1 MMAISPTP
9 ELTLLAISSLRD
21 CRRSSAAS
29 VFIMAINATAGGL
42 SRIRTHFS
50 LIANQPL
57 PALNRSGSCRR
68 NHPRCRRSKRG
79 NLSLKSFFEGKQR
92 ELAGG
97 HFFDVAGVVTKSP
110 DQPLSYLTLR
120 SHKVR
125 FSALLQNISRLQER
139 SSVERR

>member
-79 NLSLKSFFEGKQR
+79 NLRLKSFFERLFYMPRDEFGHLEHADLLLATKDHLQR
-92 ELAGG
+92 
-97 HFFDVAGVVTKSP
+97 VIGVDQSP
-110 DQPLSYLTLR
+110 
-120 SHKVR
+120 
-125 FSALLQNISRLQER
+125 LLLIL
-139 SSVERR
+139 